1 GIVCARPRY
10 AATSF
15 RSRGTDSD
23 RTTSSRI
30 LAGLRPGASQ
40 SAPGRRRSDD
50 YFFTPRSASASLAL
64 ARESACLPLSCRL
77 CASLSLATAPFTLG
91 SFWSIFAAASRPS
104 LITFGHELAS
114 ATPLVSARLTATAV
128 TVRSFLIR
136 NSPPRDTR
144 GFYQQSTADRLRRFP
159 RRRFR
164 RLGLRSRRRMEVLVD
179 PLRHLRRDLRHGG
192 QLGHRR
198 LASQNQ
204 VQNLTSLVMD
214 PLRRS

>member
-1 GIVCARPRY
+1 MGTSRGSRTSGGAGLRRRGIVCARPRY

-144 GFYQQSTADRLRRFP
+144 GFYQQSTAIGCGGSP
-159 RRRFR
+159 A
-164 RLGLRSRRRMEVLVD
+164 VD
-179 PLRHLRRDLRHGG
+179 SVDSASTAVGG
-192 QLGHRR
+192 WK
-198 LASQNQ
+198 
-204 VQNLTSLVMD
+204 
-214 PLRRS
+214 